1 MYQVTKPHIVLFGG
15 VVLALAGC
23 NIQIDMEEEPLVD
36 SDMEQTANGGRDN
49 PDQAANQTPSGVDNQ
64 LNELITTF
72 NLNNHPQRDVPS
84 IEEPLAQ
91 LGKKLFFTKSLGGD
105 FDSACVTCH
114 HPALG
119 GADDLSLPIGVG
131 ATNEDLLGQGRVHH
145 DGLPLV
151 PRNAPTVFNM
161 ALWDRGLFHDS
172 RVETLNFVRGSNGS
186 NGDIRTPDSAFDTAD
201 NQAGVNLVTAQARF
215 PVTSVEEMRGETF
228 EAGNTNNDVRNH
240 LASRLGN
247 YGEGVNAL
255 VQNTWLSE
263 FQTAFGSNDSAEN
276 IVTYDNI
283 AFAIAEYERSMTFV
297 NHPWQQ
303 YMDGDLS
310 AISNDAKQGALLFF
324 TGPEQGGA
332 GCAAC
337 HNGQLF
343 SDEQHHVVAFPQIGP
358 GKGDG
363 NSGDDD
369 FGRERE
375 TGDSID
381 RYRFRTA
388 SLLNLTVSAPY
399 SHSGSYDSLEQVV
412 RHYINPDRAVEDYF
426 EERGRRGEQRNG
438 ICRLDQFETIQDCQ
452 ELYPNAFSN
461 SQAAVT
467 KLQQE
472 QNSGT
477 SRLARGIRLNDT
489 QVDQLVAF
497 LEALTDPCVEDRD
510 CLAPWIPAESEAA
523 DEHQLNAINRT
534 GNAL

>member
-1 MYQVTKPHIVLFGG
+1 MYQVTKPHIVLFGSAAIW
-15 VVLALAGC
+15 LLSGC
-23 NIQIDMEEEPLVD
+23 NVQIEMDDDQLLDEQAESSEQVD
-36 SDMEQTANGGRDN
+36 PNANSG
-49 PDQAANQTPSGVDNQ
+49 ATPTDELDLSLNQ
-64 LNELITTF
+64 LIADF

-84 IEEPLAQ
+84 ITDPIPQ

-119 GADDLSLPIGVG
+119 GADDLSLPVGVG
-131 ATNEDLLGQGRVHH
+131 AVNEDLLGEGRTHEG
-145 DGLPLV
+145 GLPLV

-172 RVETLNFVRGSNGS
+172 RVESLNFVPGSNGAS
-186 NGDIRTPDSAFDTAD
+186 GDIRTPDSAFNTAD
-201 NQAGVNLVTAQARF
+201 TQAGSNLVAAQARF
-215 PVTSVEEMRGETF
+215 PVTSVEEMRGESF
-228 EAGNTNNDVRNH
+228 EAGNGNDDVRTH

-276 IVTYDNI
+276 IVTFDNV
-283 AFAIAEYERSMTFV
+283 AFAIAEYERSMTFT

-303 YMDGDLS
+303 YMDGDVDALS
-310 AISNDAKQGALLFF
+310 DAAKQGAVLFF
-324 TGPEQGGA
+324 SAPNQGGA

-363 NSGDDD
+363 TSGDDD

-375 TGDSID
+375 TSSSDD
-381 RYRFRTA
+381 RYKFRTA

-399 SHSGSYDSLEQVV
+399 GHSGSYETLEQVV
-412 RHYINPDRAVEDYF
+412 RHYINPERAVEDYF
-426 EERGRRGEQRNG
+426 ETRGRRGGMANG
-438 ICRLDQFETIQDCQ
+438 ICRLEQFEDLQDCDD
-452 ELYPNAFSN
+452 LYPNAQSN
-461 SQAAVT
+461 SELAVA
-467 KLQQE
+467 KLQQN
-472 QNSGT
+472 QQAGV
-477 SRLARGIRLNDT
+477 SRLAPGIRLNDT

-497 LEALTDPCVEDRD
+497 LEALTDPCVEDRA
-510 CLAPWIPAESEAA
+510 CLTPWIPSSDEAA
-523 DEHQLNAINRT
+523 DEHQLNAVDRN
-534 GNAL
+534 GNTL